1 MARLFA
7 NSNEEDQVQDL
18 NNVESAVAVDGPE
31 DVKDDLQD
39 PVEETALESYKDI
52 KEAVEEALETQDE
65 IQEQIENSEQV
76 LESNPE
82 GVTEEVIQD
91 AQECLVASLSKL
103 GLSRDQISKYRVSS
117 ESCKTNA
124 ERLQATIKKLR
135 LAQETIRR
143 SLKGAIAE
151 SYKVTDRKFGISQEY
166 NAGDWPQILLGP
178 INTIW
183 RGLTNNSKT
192 KIEAPGAL
200 VTVLTGKWTVVGQII
215 PLFNR
220 FAGALSLN
228 PLSLFD
234 TAKFI
239 IDTKD
244 NKGFRTNNTQEL
256 NSLSC
261 NIYKDLIVNYKKVTV
276 DQLSMLENEFANFKT
291 VIEGVKKNICK
302 PCPQRDMSTTEI
314 HDMKLFRPD
323 KAAKEIS
330 AAKNYLKGVD
340 PKLGK
345 LADEVGEYVTKHIIQ
360 FIVNNTVRDV

>member
-31 DVKDDLQD
+31 EVKDDLQD

-76 LESNPE
+76 LETNPE

-103 GLSRDQISKYRVSS
+103 GLSRDQISKYRISS

-124 ERLQATIKKLR
+124 ERLQATVKKLR

-166 NAGDWPQILLGP
+166 THIDWAQSIGGFF
-178 INTIW
+178 NTIW
-183 RGLTNNSKT
+183 RGLTNKSKT
-192 KIEAPGAL
+192 KIEKPGLLLAII
-200 VTVLTGKWTVVGQII
+200 VGQY
-215 PLFNR
+215 
-220 FAGALSLN
+220 
-228 PLSLFD
+228 
-234 TAKFI
+234 
-239 IDTKD
+239 
-244 NKGFRTNNTQEL
+244 
-256 NSLSC
+256 NSLSDGLIGAIKKVYDAKKGKGQ
-261 NIYKDLIVNYKKVTV
+261 NLSIGKNLIMANNVYEDVIVNYKKVKPEDYSKYT
-276 DQLSMLENEFANFKT
+276 EKFTKFKSIVNAIKT
-291 VIEGVKKNICK
+291 GICVSI
-302 PCPQRDMSTTEI
+302 PEREMSTSEI
-314 HDMKLFRPD
+314 NEIKYFKPE
-323 KAAKEIS
+323 KAKKEIES
-330 AAKNYLKGVD
+330 AIAYLKNKD
-340 PKLGK
+340 EKLGK
-345 LADEVGEYVTKHIIQ
+345 LAEDIAEFVSKNVIEFIAKNTII
-360 FIVNNTVRDV
+360 D